1 MKTTFT
7 LVPTLNPHN
16 PGFQMMHLQIFSLFF
31 ILISWFSPLMANPVN
46 QNTIP
51 VNFRLMDQKTFQKI
65 VVGNTIVGMTRQ
77 SQSLYLLY
85 FAQDGTCELWKQNNV
100 YLGSWWS
107 EKDELGRDFMRAH
120 WPDYAS
126 TEKKS
131 LFSPANPNYG
141 SATSVW
147 YYVDAQQTDTLI
159 VATKDFRSP
168 VLLIPGRAF
177 PSL

>member
-1 MKTTFT
+1 
-7 LVPTLNPHN
+7 
-16 PGFQMMHLQIFSLFF
+16 MMHLKLLLTLFF
-31 ILISWFSPLMANPVN
+31 LIGWLSPLTAASVN
-46 QNTIP
+46 QNSIP
-51 VNFRLMDQKTFQKI
+51 VNYRLMDLKTFQKL

-85 FAQDGTCELWKQNNV
+85 FAEDGSCELWKQNKV
-100 YLGSWWS
+100 YLGTWWS
-107 EKDELGRDFMRAH
+107 EKDDLGRDFMRAH

-126 TEKKS
+126 AEKKS

-147 YYVDAQQTDTLI
+147 YYVDVQQSDTVL

-168 VLLIPGRAF
+168 VLLMPGRAF
-177 PSL
+177 PSP